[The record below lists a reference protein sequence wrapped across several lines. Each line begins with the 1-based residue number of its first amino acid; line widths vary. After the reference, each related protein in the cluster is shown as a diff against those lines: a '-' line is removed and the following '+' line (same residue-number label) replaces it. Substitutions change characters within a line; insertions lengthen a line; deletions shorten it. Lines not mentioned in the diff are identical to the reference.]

1 MLLRRNRSS
10 TKANHVLAAVVLLLP
25 AVLSSAAAQLSSQW
39 FIPANQGRVIAMDG
53 NLQTFPGEWSDAS
66 WIKFD
71 QSPYPPQRVTQ
82 PPGPDLY
89 TIYSKTYSDL
99 FYVAWNMT
107 ESDPIQG
114 SIEILI
120 DPNYDR
126 SSAPMPDHILL
137 HIERSGGATVYRG
150 TGSGWEV
157 SVGASWI
164 HAERNRSWGWQ
175 GEIEIPLSDL
185 IGVEQELRPMGI
197 AFRAAGS
204 GTGFWPSSPTF
215 NTLAPY
221 TWGTLLFPTHTAVT
235 ATVLTT
241 STSAIT
247 GTTTETS
254 TTTLYLAFTTVSTL
268 VHSTTHRETI
278 SETLTKT
285 ALTSETK
292 TVITTK
298 TSTQTTTR
306 SVQIGSTSTLVLEER
321 LVGVPSWTVLVA
333 ALAVS
338 IAILFYALLRGERP

>member
-1 MLLRRNRSS
+1 
-10 TKANHVLAAVVLLLP
+10 VLAAVVLLLL

-53 NLQTFPGEWSDAS
+53 NLQTFSGEWSDAS

-82 PPGPDLY
+82 PPGSDLY
-89 TIYSKTYSDL
+89 MIYTKTYSDF

-114 SIEILI
+114 SIEMFI

-126 SSAPMPDHILL
+126 SSAPLPDHLLL

-157 SVGASWI
+157 AVGASWI
-164 HAERNRSWGWQ
+164 HSERNRAWGWQ

-185 IGVEQELRPMGI
+185 MGVGQELRPMGM
-197 AFRAAGS
+197 AFRTAGS

-215 NTLAPY
+215 DALGPY

-235 ATVLTT
+235 VTVLTT

-247 GTTTETS
+247 ETTTETS
-254 TTTLYLAFTTVSTL
+254 TTALYLAFTTVSTF
-268 VHSTTHRETI
+268 VRSTTHRETFC
-278 SETLTKT
+278 ETLTT
-285 ALTSETK
+285 TTLTSETK

-298 TSTQTTTR
+298 TSTQITTR

-333 ALAVS
+333 ALVVS